1 MSVLTGYYKDE
12 LNKLGNPRE
21 GYAPSI
27 KITGAHTVTNCMTL
41 NNESATILTHWLND
55 HYQTG
60 VTLVNNE
67 QRVFQ
72 IVKSDLGPKHWFVNL
87 AGIPAILQALR
98 PHDKFT
104 VYEFWDTKPRRVT
117 KKALNGMFEAN
128 QIDFRIK

>member
-27 KITGAHTVTNCMTL
+27 KITGSTAATNCMTL
-41 NNESATILTHWLND
+41 NNESAPTLVHWLNEN
-55 HYQTG
+55 YETG

-72 IVKSDLGPKHWFVNL
+72 IVKADLGPKQWFVNL
-87 AGIPAILQALR
+87 AGIPEILQALR

-104 VYEFWDTKPRRVT
+104 VYEFWNTKPRRVS
-117 KKALNGMFEAN
+117 KKLLNEMFEAN
-128 QIDFRIK
+128 QINYKI